1 MVRIGLIGF
10 GAIGARLAEQW
21 SGQFGEH
28 GALAALL
35 VRPSQ
40 ISLARKA
47 VSHDA
52 HVTDDS
58 TTFFNCDLDVVVEAA
73 GHAAVA
79 EYTVRRWT
87 EGEIF
92 ACCRWARWPMSN

>member
-21 SGQFGEH
+21 SGQIGEH

-47 VSHDA
+47 VNHDA

-58 TTFFNCDLDVVVEAA
+58 TAFFNCDLDVVVEAEDRVLV
-73 GHAAVA
+73 GI
-79 EYTVRRWT
+79 
-87 EGEIF
+87 EGEGTSV
-92 ACCRWARWPMSN
+92 ARQIVL